1 MRTLTAAA
9 LLAVSALFATLL
21 GAAPAQAAGGIQ
33 IYRVYYDSPGSDNGS
48 NSSLNAEY
56 VQLKNTSS
64 QTKYLTGWTLR
75 DAANHVYKFPTTKI
89 GAGKTLY
96 VRTGK
101 GTNDWNDRFWGK
113 TWYVWNNTG
122 DTARFQT
129 PAGKTFDT
137 CTYKAVTGRYRVAC

>member
-122 DTARFQT
+122 DTATLRT
-129 PAGKTFDT
+129 GGGTLVDK
-137 CTYKAVTGRYRVAC
+137 CSWSSKGSGYKYC